1 MMKMHCLQLGAY
13 LVEINDPSENT
24 WITQNLLNNVCKCQ
38 FTHLFILLI
47 TELQNFNIN
56 IINDPFR
63 FHFVLVL
70 QDEDGY
76 IVSLCL
82 IFFFIADREIILNIS

>member
-24 WITQNLLNNVCKCQ
+24 WITQNLLNNVWKCQ

-47 TELQNFNIN
+47 TELQSFNIN

-82 IFFFIADREIILNIS
+82 IIFFIADREIILNIS